1 MAVARGRGEPA
12 ERSRFLP
19 MAARWRKPLSAPPV
33 SPPVIA
39 GDVTVVP
46 LQAKGI
52 LAVDSRNGDER
63 WLADVSAAW
72 PISADEERVFV
83 PSRDAVHALR
93 LSSGEPI
100 WRADVGTLTATPL
113 AHGGW
118 VVAASGAAIVALRA
132 ADGTEVW
139 RRSLGAVEYRPAI
152 DGDMLFV
159 PLVDGRLVAIDLPT
173 GDTRWERRLGG
184 PVGEPLAIGGAVYAG
199 ADDKHFHVLDA
210 ATGETR
216 WTYRIGAAP
225 RGRAAADDDHVYYV
239 AVDNVLWAFDR
250 GSGANRW
257 RKGLT
262 YRPSAG
268 PVLVGS
274 ALLVPGAVKA
284 FPVFGRDGAALTD
297 LKFPSTLVGVSN
309 VETGP
314 STYPMMCVITGDLE
328 NPWTMWLIEGSSDPP
343 DLPII
348 PLAVVPGTTIAIAPP
363 G

>member
-1 MAVARGRGEPA
+1 
-12 ERSRFLP
+12 
-19 MAARWRKPLSAPPV
+19 MAARWKVPLSAPPV

-46 LQAKGI
+46 LQDKSV

-63 WLADVSAAW
+63 WRADVSAAW

-83 PSRDAVHALR
+83 PSGDAIHALR
-93 LSSGEPI
+93 LSNGEQI
-100 WRADVGTLTATPL
+100 WRAEVGTLTAPPL
-113 AHGGW
+113 AHAGW
-118 VVAASGAAIVALRA
+118 VVAASAGAIVALRA
-132 ADGTEVW
+132 TDGTEVW
-139 RRSLGAVEYRPAI
+139 RRGVGAVEYRPAI

-159 PLVDGRLVAIDLPT
+159 PLVDNRLVAIDLPS
-173 GDTRWERRLGG
+173 GETRWERSVGG

-199 ADDKHFHVLDA
+199 ADDKSFHVLNA
-210 ATGETR
+210 ATGETI
-216 WTYRIGAAP
+216 WHYRVGAAP
-225 RGRAAADDDHVYYV
+225 RGRAVADDDHVYYV
-239 AVDNVLWAFDR
+239 AVDNVLRAFDR
-250 GSGANRW
+250 GNGTNRW
-257 RKGLT
+257 NKGLT

-284 FPVFGRDGAALTD
+284 FSVFGRDGTVLTD
-297 LKFPSTLVGVSN
+297 LRFPSTLVGISN
-309 VETGP
+309 VAIGP

-328 NPWTMWLIEGSSDPP
+328 NPWTMYLIEGSSDPP

-348 PLAVVPGTTIAIAPP
+348 PLAVAPGTTIEIAPP